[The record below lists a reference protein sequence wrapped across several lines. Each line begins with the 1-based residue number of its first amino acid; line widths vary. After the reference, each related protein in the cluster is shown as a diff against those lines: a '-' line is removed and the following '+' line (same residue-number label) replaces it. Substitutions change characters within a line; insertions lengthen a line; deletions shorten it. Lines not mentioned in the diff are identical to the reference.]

1 MPGQTVPVADTGS
14 DALGRW
20 PGPTE
25 QALADVLR
33 TRYGLAV
40 ASVEPVAG
48 GQDDAARAFRVA
60 TKHSGARYLV
70 KARAASA
77 ADVAAAVLRHLAMS
91 GAPHVVAP
99 IVARTGSLSARGD
112 GFAVTVYPFIEGRT
126 GREAGLSEAHWR
138 ALGALAR
145 RLHATSVPPDLAR
158 LLGSETYRPVEVDL
172 VRQVDA
178 AVRSGAVPDDA
189 PPEVVV
195 LWNARRDDILATVE
209 RTETFG
215 AELRRRGLPL
225 VLCHADLHTWNV
237 IIDTAGALWLI
248 DWDGAVLAHKERDLM
263 FVVGG
268 IGPGMVEPRETACF
282 FEGYGEETVD
292 PLALA
297 YYRHAWATGC
307 GQLRGAD
314 PARRFAGAGRP
325 P

>member
-1 MPGQTVPVADTGS
+1 M
-14 DALGRW
+14 
-20 PGPTE
+20 
-25 QALADVLR
+25 
-33 TRYGLAV
+33 
-40 ASVEPVAG
+40 
-48 GQDDAARAFRVA
+48 
-60 TKHSGARYLV
+60 

-268 IGPGMVEPRETACF
+268 IGP
-282 FEGYGEETVD
+282 
-292 PLALA
+292 
-297 YYRHAWATGC
+297 AWSS
-307 GQLRGAD
+307 
-314 PARRFAGAGRP
+314 PARPRASSRAMARRRSIRLRSPTTGTHGRQDVGSYGARILLAASPGPDDRREDVRIFTSLFEPGEIMDLARASLAALVQQTGRRGSP
-325 P
+325 